1 MKSSYKVE
9 RGEENTAMGKSGEK
23 ILIIWAG
30 GETGLLLRPGQ
41 GPGQKR
47 LCLKEVA
54 YFFDKE
60 QRKGGMTIYTI
71 QMAKLE
77 RS

>member
-1 MKSSYKVE
+1 MREVKKTQQWGNQE
-9 RGEENTAMGKSGEK
+9 RKYSH
-23 ILIIWAG
+23 IWAG